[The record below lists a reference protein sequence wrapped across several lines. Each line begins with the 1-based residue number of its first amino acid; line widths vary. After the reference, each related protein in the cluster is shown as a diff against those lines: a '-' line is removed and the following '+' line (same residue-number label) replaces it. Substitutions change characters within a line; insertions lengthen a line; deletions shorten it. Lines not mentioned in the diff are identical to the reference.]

1 MSQSYPDLP
10 KWANR
15 FLEWYCPNDLL
26 EEIQGDLYESF
37 EINMDQHGLK
47 RAKQLFAWEVF
58 RFFNYSTLKNHKFW
72 ILNQIHLAMI
82 TKHLQFIFRRLRKQQ
97 LHTTLHVLGLTIGLT
112 VCLLIG
118 VFIFHELGYDHYHEK
133 AAHTY
138 RINQVWEAEGE
149 IELDYSTPYPLPI
162 AIKDELPELEHVG
175 IAYPQSERV
184 IEIDGE
190 KRFKQSH
197 ILMAD
202 TGLLDIFDFK
212 IIRGNARE
220 ALATPNKAVLSLST
234 ARKLFGTDDPIGKT
248 FLYRSKHN
256 IEVGAV
262 MQDLPSNTHLPASM
276 LISYFPQSKFILGNL
291 ENWGLTFG
299 ASTYVVLKPGVET
312 LSIEKSIRSMFDI
325 HVNDDED
332 EPEIAYA
339 QLQPIQDIH
348 LQPEV
353 DGGSQWVD
361 AINPIWL
368 WFFSGISLLVL
379 ILACINFINLSTA
392 QALTRA
398 REVGVRKA
406 IGANRGQ
413 LVAQFLAE
421 AFILILSSSVIAYVI
436 SYWSVPLINE
446 LLEKNID
453 AKLLFTPFI
462 LFSFLAFILLTG
474 FLTGIYPAWL
484 ISRFQ
489 PAQAIKSTTAH
500 SDRQSNFL
508 RRALVVIQFS
518 ISGALLV
525 ALLIMSQQM
534 RYFHNKNLGFDKEN
548 IITVQMPDVDKNDV
562 FKREITQL
570 PQVKDMSFALAAP
583 ASNSSWT
590 TDMHMT
596 DLDAPDRKDVRII
609 WADERFDDIYGL
621 ELLAGRF
628 TVNKDTNFVSKSLAP
643 EDRRPKVVVNEKLVN
658 AMEYGSP
665 EEALGKR
672 FLIGVNGWKVE
683 VVGVISDFNISS
695 LHEAIEPLVIS
706 PFENYQWEASI
717 KLLPGEDLPNTLA
730 SIKEAWEGTFPK
742 SVYDFK
748 FLDETIERYY
758 EGEGRLYGLF
768 KIFALLAILISC
780 LGLWGLATF
789 AALQRT
795 KEIGIRK
802 VLGASVSNLIVLLSK
817 DFIKL
822 IIIALIVAIPLAWY
836 GMDKWL
842 QNFAYSVDMKWWFF
856 GLSAL
861 IVLSIAL
868 FTISFQSI
876 RTALLNPIR
885 SLRNE

>member
-37 EINMDQHGLK
+37 EINTDQHGLK

-82 TKHLQFIFRRLRKQQ
+82 SKHLQFIFRRLRKQK
-97 LHTTLHVLGLTIGLT
+97 LHTALHVLGLTIGLT

-118 VFIFHELGYDHYHEK
+118 VFIFHELSYDGYHEN
-133 AAHTY
+133 AELTY
-138 RINQVWEAEGE
+138 RVNQVWEDEGE
-149 IELDYSTPYPLPI
+149 KSLDYSAPYPLPI
-162 AIKDELPELEHVG
+162 AIREELPDVSLVG
-175 IAYPQSERV
+175 VAYPQSEKV
-184 IEIDGE
+184 IELEGE

-202 TGLLDIFDFK
+202 PGLLDIFDFN
-212 IIRGNARE
+212 IIRGNAKE
-220 ALATPNKAVLSLST
+220 AMASPNKAILSQAT
-234 ARKLFGTDDPIGKT
+234 AQKFFGSADPIGKT
-248 FLYRSKHN
+248 FIYNNKQTV
-256 IEVGAV
+256 EVAGL
-262 MQDLPSNTHLPASM
+262 MKNPPNNTHLPASM
-276 LISYFPQSKFILGNL
+276 LLSYFPQSKFILGNL
-291 ENWGLTFG
+291 ENWSLTFG
-299 ASTYVVLKPGVET
+299 AATYVVLPEGVQPA
-312 LSIEKSIRSMFDI
+312 SIENSIRAMFDI
-325 HVNDDED
+325 HVNDE
-332 EPEIAYA
+332 EENPEVAYA
-339 QLQPIQDIH
+339 QLQALEDIH

-353 DGGSQWVD
+353 DGGSKWVD

-379 ILACINFINLSTA
+379 VLACINFINLSTA

-398 REVGVRKA
+398 KEVGVRKA
-406 IGANRGQ
+406 IGANRTQ
-413 LVAQFLAE
+413 LVAQFLTE
-421 AFILILSSSVIAYVI
+421 AFILIISSSVFAYLLAFNNI
-436 SYWSVPLINE
+436 SWINE
-446 LLEKNID
+446 LLERNID
-453 AKLLFTPFI
+453 SGLLLSPIT
-462 LFSFLAFILLTG
+462 LFGFMGFLVITG

-484 ISRFQ
+484 ISKFQ
-489 PAQAIKSTTAH
+489 PAQAIKASSNH

-508 RRALVVIQFS
+508 RKALVVTQFT

-534 RYFHNKNLGFDKEN
+534 SLFHNQLLGFEKEN
-548 IITVQMPDVDKNDV
+548 IITVGMPDVEKNEV
-562 FKREITQL
+562 FQRAIQQI
-570 PQVKDMSFALAAP
+570 PQIESMSFALAAP
-583 ASNSSWT
+583 AGEDSWT
-590 TDMHMT
+590 TNMHLT
-596 DLDAPDRKDVRII
+596 DLNASDRQDVRII
-609 WADERFDDIYGL
+609 WADEQYDDLYGL
-621 ELLAGRF
+621 QLLSGRF
-628 TVNKDTNFVSKSLAP
+628 TTNLDTVYTSLSLP
-643 EDRRPKVVVNEKLVN
+643 KEERRPKVVVNEKLIES
-658 AMEYGSP
+658 MQFGSP

-672 FLIGVNGWKVE
+672 FVIGINEWKVE
-683 VVGVISDFNISS
+683 IVGVMADFNISS
-695 LHEAIEPLVIS
+695 LHEAIEPLIIS

-717 KLLPGEDLPNTLA
+717 KLQAGQDIPSTLA
-730 SIKEAWEGTFPK
+730 SIKSEWEEIFPK
-742 SVYDFK
+742 HIYDFD

-768 KIFALLAILISC
+768 KIFAFLALLISC

-789 AALQRT
+789 AAVQRT

-802 VLGASVSNLIVLLSK
+802 VLGASLGQLIVLLSR
-817 DFIKL
+817 DFIRL
-822 IIIALIVAIPLAWY
+822 IGISLVVAIPLAWY
-836 GMDKWL
+836 GMNKWL

-876 RTALLNPIR
+876 RTARLNPIS